1 MPRARPAPRRPIR
14 GSGRTALVRGQD
26 GGEAFPGGTPRG
38 REASEPS
45 RPPEGARSPTS
56 RRARRRRTRPR
67 RLPAVPL
74 PSPLA
79 AAVSHPADGLTM
91 QPCSVGGRK
100 GRCSTSRVHVNRAT
114 GSGPTIPI
122 RVGVVPA
129 IGSHRQP
136 DPIVCFD
143 GGLGS
148 CAVDDT
154 AQEMPQ
160 LRFACTTRDVVFI
173 DQRCTGASNLT
184 CPALPGLAGPSLLR
198 AAVTLLTRT
207 HQGGPALHD
216 GDAPRRCARALKGLG
231 YRTADLVAACCGA
244 TAAQVFRIARERRWG
259 WTRAASTAC
268 RLPASRPPSPTS
280 AAGDAGRPKDVRALD
295 SGGRQAVK
303 RHSPT
308 SRLPR

>member
-1 MPRARPAPRRPIR
+1 MRGARAHRVHPGPERLVPRARPAPRRPIR
-14 GSGRTALVRGQD
+14 GSGRTALVRGRD

-45 RPPEGARSPTS
+45 RPPEGARSPAS

-67 RLPAVPL
+67 RLTAVPL

-136 DPIVCFD
+136 SS
-143 GGLGS
+143 GS
-148 CAVDDT
+148 RAQRVTSSSSTSAVREPRT
-154 AQEMPQ
+154 
-160 LRFACTTRDVVFI
+160 
-173 DQRCTGASNLT
+173 S
-184 CPALPGLAGPSLLR
+184 PARPYPVS
-198 AAVTLLTRT
+198 
-207 HQGGPALHD
+207 Q
-216 GDAPRRCARALKGLG
+216 APR
-231 YRTADLVAACCGA
+231 CCEP
-244 TAAQVFRIARERRWG
+244 R
-259 WTRAASTAC
+259 S
-268 RLPASRPPSPTS
+268 PS
-280 AAGDAGRPKDVRALD
+280 
-295 SGGRQAVK
+295 
-303 RHSPT
+303 
-308 SRLPR
+308 